1 MAVLEIVRFRTV
13 ADVSVEQMRAI
24 NTRFNEEETSRIP
37 GLLRRE
43 AAVDDEGNW
52 VVAVRFDTMEHAIG
66 GPRPDRGAA
75 ASELL
80 AAIDRSTFTVER
92 FTIAAE

>member
-1 MAVLEIVRFRTV
+1 MTVLEIVRFRAA
-13 ADVSVEQMRAI
+13 ADVSVEQLREI
-24 NTRFNEEETSRIP
+24 NIRFNAEEAPRIP

-43 AAVDDEGNW
+43 ASVDDEGNW

-66 GPRPDRGAA
+66 GPRPDRGPAA
-75 ASELL
+75 TDLL
-80 AAIDRSTFTVER
+80 AAIDRATFTVER

>member
-1 MAVLEIVRFRTV
+1 MTVLEIVRFRV
-13 ADVSVEQMRAI
+13 PADVSAQQMTAI
-24 NTRFNEEETSRIP
+24 NLRFNAEETSRIP

-43 AAVDDEGNW
+43 AAIDDAGNW
-52 VVAVRFDTMEHAIG
+52 VVAVRFDTIEHAIG
-66 GPRPDRGAA
+66 GPRPDRGPAA
-75 ASELL
+75 AELL

>member
-1 MAVLEIVRFRTV
+1 
-13 ADVSVEQMRAI
+13 
-24 NTRFNEEETSRIP
+24 
-37 GLLRRE
+37 
-43 AAVDDEGNW
+43 

-66 GPRPDRGAA
+66 GPRPDRGPAA
-75 ASELL
+75 VQLL

>member
-1 MAVLEIVRFRTV
+1 MTVLEIVRFRAA
-13 ADVSVEQMRAI
+13 ADVNVDQLRAI
-24 NTRFNEEETSRIP
+24 NVRFNAEEAARIP

-66 GPRPDRGAA
+66 GPRPDRGPAA
-75 ASELL
+75 VHLL